1 MDKDYIIS
9 IQDLLKGWNR
19 NSDFDKVN
27 ESRIKLVRHYRSDVQ
42 PNSFIYNKYKGSV
55 YKLYRTDYAL
65 FKEWQSEQSDSDM
78 KNVDYLVVFLAEEG
92 CECRFIGV
100 FRNNGLKRPTCEGF
114 SEYNLEEVEGFE
126 GLKDK
131 VVIDWGKGTRSWM
144 QKWQSTKNVRR
155 IDQVNTGDDI
165 PYFIRYEDVIL
176 SFSQLQKVV
185 EDKEWKSKLE
195 SLNCVYMIL
204 DKETGKQY
212 VGVTYKDMKPGVKN
226 GILGRWTEYAQTGH
240 GNNKLLVELLARE
253 GNNYA
258 EQNFQWTILE
268 TLPLNV
274 TPKVAIDRES
284 LYKKK
289 FGTREHG
296 YNEN

>member
-27 ESRIKLVRHYRSDVQ
+27 ESRIKLVRHSGDVL

-65 FKEWQSEQSDSDM
+65 FKEWQSEQSDSKM
-78 KNVDYLVVFLAEEG
+78 KNVDYLVGFLAEEG

-100 FRNNGLKRPTCEGF
+100 YRNYGPKRATGNGF
-114 SEYNLEEVEGFE
+114 SEYAIEEVEGFE

-131 VVIDWGKGTRSWM
+131 VVIDWGKGTLSWM
-144 QKWQSTKNVRR
+144 QNWQSTKNVRR

-212 VGVTYKDMKPGVKN
+212 VGVTYKDMKPGIKN
-226 GILGRWTEYAQTGH
+226 GILGRWTEYAKTGH
-240 GNNKLLVELLARE
+240 GNNKLLVALLAE
-253 GNNYA
+253 KGISYA
-258 EQNFQWTILE
+258 DQNFQWTILE

>member
-19 NSDFDKVN
+19 NSEFDNAN
-27 ESRIKLVRHYRSDVQ
+27 ESRIKLVRHSSDVQ
-42 PNSFIYNKYKGSV
+42 PDSFIYNKYKGSV

-65 FKEWQSEQSDSDM
+65 FKEWQSEQSDSKM

-100 FRNNGLKRPTCEGF
+100 YRNYGPKRATGNGV
-114 SEYNLEEVEGFE
+114 SEYAIEEVEGFE

-131 VVIDWGKGTRSWM
+131 VVIDWGKGTLSWM
-144 QKWQSTKNVRR
+144 QNWQSTKNVRR

-212 VGVTYKDMKPGVKN
+212 VGVTYKDMKPGIKN
-226 GILGRWTEYAQTGH
+226 GILGRWTEYAKTRH
-240 GNNKLLVELLARE
+240 GNNKLLVALLAE
-253 GNNYA
+253 KGISYA
-258 EQNFQWTILE
+258 DQNFQWTILE

>member
-19 NSDFDKVN
+19 NSEFDNAN
-27 ESRIKLVRHYRSDVQ
+27 ESRIKLVRHSSDVQ
-42 PNSFIYNKYKGSV
+42 PDSFIYNKYKGSV

-65 FKEWQSEQSDSDM
+65 FKEWQSEQSDSKM

-100 FRNNGLKRPTCEGF
+100 YRNYGPKRATGNGLL
-114 SEYNLEEVEGFE
+114 EYTIEEVEGFE

-131 VVIDWGKGTRSWM
+131 VVIDWGKGRNCM

-155 IDQVNTGDDI
+155 IDQVNTGNDI

-212 VGVTYKDMKPGVKN
+212 VGVTYKDMKTGIKN

-240 GNNKLLVELLARE
+240 GNNKLLVALLE
-253 GNNYA
+253 DKGISYA

>member
-19 NSDFDKVN
+19 NSEFDNAN
-27 ESRIKLVRHYRSDVQ
+27 ESRIKLVRHSSDVQ
-42 PNSFIYNKYKGSV
+42 PDSFIYKKYNGSV

-65 FKEWQSEQSDSDM
+65 FKEWQSEQSDSKM

-100 FRNNGLKRPTCEGF
+100 YRNYGPKRATGNGV
-114 SEYNLEEVEGFE
+114 SEYAIEEVEGFE

-131 VVIDWGKGTRSWM
+131 VVIDWGKGTLSWM
-144 QKWQSTKNVRR
+144 QNWQSTKNVRR

-212 VGVTYKDMKPGVKN
+212 VGVTYKDMKPGIKN
-226 GILGRWTEYAQTGH
+226 GILGRWTEYAKTGH
-240 GNNKLLVELLARE
+240 GNNKLLVALLAE
-253 GNNYA
+253 KGISYA
-258 EQNFQWTILE
+258 DQNFQWTILE

>member
-19 NSDFDKVN
+19 NTEFDNAN
-27 ESRIKLVRHYRSDVQ
+27 ESRIKLVRHSSEVKPD
-42 PNSFIYNKYKGSV
+42 SFIYKKYNGSV

-65 FKEWQSEQSDSDM
+65 FKEWQSEQSDSKM

-100 FRNNGLKRPTCEGF
+100 YRNYGPKRATGNGV
-114 SEYNLEEVEGFE
+114 SEYAIEEVEGFE

-131 VVIDWGKGTRSWM
+131 VVIDWGKGTLSWM
-144 QKWQSTKNVRR
+144 QNWQSTKNVRR

-212 VGVTYKDMKPGVKN
+212 VGVTYKDMKPGIKN
-226 GILGRWTEYAQTGH
+226 GILGRWTEYAKTGH
-240 GNNKLLVELLARE
+240 GNNKLLVALLE
-253 GNNYA
+253 EKGISYA
-258 EQNFQWTILE
+258 DQNFQWTILE

>member
-19 NSDFDKVN
+19 NSEFDNAN
-27 ESRIKLVRHYRSDVQ
+27 ESRIKLVRHSGEVK
-42 PNSFIYNKYKGSV
+42 PESFIYKKYNGSV

-65 FKEWQSEQSDSDM
+65 FKEWQSEQSDSIM

-100 FRNNGLKRPTCEGF
+100 YKNYGPKRATGNGV
-114 SEYNLEEVEGFE
+114 SEYAIEEVEGFE

-131 VVIDWGKGTRSWM
+131 VVIDWGKGTLSWM
-144 QKWQSTKNVRR
+144 QNWQLTKNVRR
-155 IDQVNTGDDI
+155 IDQVNTDDDI

-204 DKETGKQY
+204 DMETGKQY
-212 VGVTYKDMKPGVKN
+212 VGVTYKDMKPGIKN
-226 GILGRWTEYAQTGH
+226 GILGRWTEYAKTRH
-240 GNNKLLVELLARE
+240 GNNKLLVALLAE
-253 GNNYA
+253 KGINYA
-258 EQNFQWTILE
+258 DQNFQWTILE

>member
-19 NSDFDKVN
+19 NSEFDNAN
-27 ESRIKLVRHYRSDVQ
+27 ESRIKLVRHSSEVKPD
-42 PNSFIYNKYKGSV
+42 SFIYKKYNGSV

-65 FKEWQSEQSDSDM
+65 FKEWQSEQSDSKM

-100 FRNNGLKRPTCEGF
+100 YRNNGPKRATGNGV
-114 SEYNLEEVEGFE
+114 SEYAIEEVEGFE

-131 VVIDWGKGTRSWM
+131 VVIDWGKGTLSWM
-144 QKWQSTKNVRR
+144 QNWQSAKEVRR
-155 IDQVNTGDDI
+155 IEQVNTGDNV
-165 PYFIRYEDVIL
+165 PYFTRYEDVIL

-212 VGVTYKDMKPGVKN
+212 VGVTYKNMKPGIKN
-226 GILGRWTEYAQTGH
+226 GILGRWTEYAKTGH
-240 GNNKLLVELLARE
+240 GNNKLLVALLAE
-253 GNNYA
+253 KGISYA
-258 EQNFQWTILE
+258 DQNFQWTILE

>member
-19 NSDFDKVN
+19 NSEFDNAN
-27 ESRIKLVRHYRSDVQ
+27 ESRIKLVRHSSDVQ
-42 PNSFIYNKYKGSV
+42 PDSFIYNKYKGSV

-65 FKEWQSEQSDSDM
+65 FKEWQSEQSDSKM

-100 FRNNGLKRPTCEGF
+100 YRNYGPKRATGNGV
-114 SEYNLEEVEGFE
+114 SEYAIEEVEGFE

-131 VVIDWGKGTRSWM
+131 VVIDWGKGTLSWM
-144 QKWQSTKNVRR
+144 QNWQSTKNVRR

-212 VGVTYKDMKPGVKN
+212 VGVTYKDMKPGIKN
-226 GILGRWTEYAQTGH
+226 GILGRWTEYAKTRH
-240 GNNKLLVELLARE
+240 GNNKLLVALLAE
-253 GNNYA
+253 KGISYA
-258 EQNFQWTILE
+258 DQNFQWTILE

-289 FGTREHG
+289 FGTREYG

>member
-19 NSDFDKVN
+19 NSEFDNAN
-27 ESRIKLVRHYRSDVQ
+27 ESRIKLVRHSSDVQ
-42 PNSFIYNKYKGSV
+42 PDSFIYNKYKGSV

-65 FKEWQSEQSDSDM
+65 FKEWQSEQSDSIM

-100 FRNNGLKRPTCEGF
+100 YRNYGPKRATGNGV
-114 SEYNLEEVEGFE
+114 SEYTIEEVEGFE

-131 VVIDWGKGTRSWM
+131 VVIDWGKGTLSWM
-144 QKWQSTKNVRR
+144 QNWQSTKNVRR

-176 SFSQLQKVV
+176 SFSQLQRVV

-212 VGVTYKDMKPGVKN
+212 VGVTYKDMKPGIKN
-226 GILGRWTEYAQTGH
+226 GILGRWTEYAKTGH
-240 GNNKLLVELLARE
+240 GNNKLLVALLAE
-253 GNNYA
+253 KGISYA
-258 EQNFQWTILE
+258 DQNFQWTILE

>member
-19 NSDFDKVN
+19 NSEFDNAN
-27 ESRIKLVRHYRSDVQ
+27 ESRIKLVRHSSEVKPD
-42 PNSFIYNKYKGSV
+42 SFIYNKYKGSV
-55 YKLYRTDYAL
+55 YKLYRTDYSL
-65 FKEWQSEQSDSDM
+65 FKEWQSEQSDSKM

-100 FRNNGLKRPTCEGF
+100 YRNYGPKKPTSEGV
-114 SEYNLEEVEGFE
+114 SEYTLEEVEGFE

-131 VVIDWGKGTRSWM
+131 VVIDWGKGTLSWM
-144 QKWQSTKNVRR
+144 QNWQSTKNVRR
-155 IDQVNTGDDI
+155 IEQVNTGDDV
-165 PYFIRYEDVIL
+165 PYFTRYEDIIL

-195 SLNCVYMIL
+195 SLNCVYLIL

-226 GILGRWTEYAQTGH
+226 GILGRWTEYAQTRH
-240 GNNKLLVELLARE
+240 GNNKLLVALLAE
-253 GNNYA
+253 KGISYA
-258 EQNFQWTILE
+258 EQNFQWSILE